1 MENKG
6 KVESE
11 IEGEKHHIKHPL
23 LVIGLLV
30 PP

>member
-1 MENKG
+1 MEKIG
-6 KVESE
+6 KVVN
-11 IEGEKHHIKHPL
+11 IGVGEKYHIKHPL